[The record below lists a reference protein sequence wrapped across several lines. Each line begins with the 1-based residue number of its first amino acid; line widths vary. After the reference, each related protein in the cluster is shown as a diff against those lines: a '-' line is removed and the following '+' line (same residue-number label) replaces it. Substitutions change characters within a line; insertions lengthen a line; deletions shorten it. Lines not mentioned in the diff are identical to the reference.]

1 MATHAGLVI
10 LAERHLWSI
19 GCRAVLTETGRP
31 GEEHPDAIG
40 WFIDGTSVVL
50 EAKRTRKDFLA
61 EWSRADRKEHRREP
75 GGMGCK
81 RYYIAPSG
89 VIRAGELANNGWGLI
104 EVWTGYAGVIRRES
118 SAFEPNADAEM
129 RLLIASFT
137 RDKRVENVQQQQL
150 PFERR

>member
-1 MATHAGLVI
+1 MATHKGLVI

-40 WFIDGTSVVL
+40 WFIDGASVVL

-61 EWSRADRKEHRREP
+61 EWSRVDRKEHRRQS
-75 GGMGCK
+75 GGMGHK

-89 VIRAGELANNGWGLI
+89 MIRVAELANNGWGLI
-104 EVWTGYAGVIRRES
+104 EVWTGYVVIRRES
-118 SAFEPNADAEM
+118 AAFEPNADAEM

-137 RDKRVENVQQQQL
+137 RVKRAENAKQQQL